1 VRVGAAAT
9 LKQPLVLDFR
19 NNIWKFQ
26 PTTQVTAATDDTVA
40 TFTNTRKSQPAA
52 VGGDLKLATFNVL
65 NYFNTTGEAYNLAH
79 PGACT
84 SSTTAAATPSR
95 STPAPDRSPRRR

>member
-1 VRVGAAAT
+1 MRVGAAAT

-40 TFTNTRKSQPAA
+40 TFANTRKSQPAA
-52 VGGDLKLATFNVL
+52 VGGDLKLGDVQRAQL
-65 NYFNTTGEAYNLAH
+65 LQH
-79 PGACT
+79 
-84 SSTTAAATPSR
+84 
-95 STPAPDRSPRRR
+95 DR